1 MKRSKNIQLTSSKI
15 PKIRNQLLEKQNWIC
30 PICKEQ
36 VKSPCLDHHHK
47 SRIKGTGLVRGV
59 LCRNCNSFIAKAENN
74 CVRFAIDQSKLP
86 EILRSIADYLERD
99 HTIFIHPSEKPKE
112 KKLKKSSYNQ
122 LKKMYFKYPVRASFP
137 EYPKSGKLI
146 KSLSRLFDSY
156 QLEPEFYK

>member
-15 PKIRNQLLEKQNWIC
+15 PKIRNQLLEKQNGIC

-47 SRIKGTGLVRGV
+47 RKIKGTGLVRGV

-74 CVRFAIDQSKLP
+74 CIRFAIDQSKLP
-86 EILRSIADYLERD
+86 EILRSVANYLEQD

-112 KKLKKSSYNQ
+112 KKLKKSSYCQ
-122 LKKMYFKYPVRASFP
+122 LKKEYLKCPVRTLFP
-137 EYPKSGKLI
+137 DYPKSGKLI
-146 KSLSRLFDSY
+146 KSLEKLY
-156 QLEPEFYK
+156 QYYKLEPGFYK